1 MIIVKREPGVA
12 RCVGVS
18 RREAVGLTRAMLAG
32 IGIPGADV
40 HILLAGDR
48 EIERL
53 NRLHLGLPG
62 PTNVLSF
69 PAHTEAGN
77 GGHDDDSD
85 VAALRNEAAQDEDE
99 QSLGS
104 LAISMDAVAREGMLY
119 GEGCA
124 RTFARFLCH
133 GLLHLAGYDH
143 GAVMYDLT
151 ESLLDELAPCDG
163 V

>member
-1 MIIVKREPGVA
+1 MITVERVSGVA

-18 RREAVGLTRAMLAG
+18 RAETARLAQAMLNG
-32 IGIPGADV
+32 IGLAKADV

-53 NRLHLGLPG
+53 NRQHLGLTG

-69 PAHTEAGN
+69 PAQA
-77 GGHDDDSD
+77 DDDEDRHGPD
-85 VAALRNEAAQDEDE
+85 VAARDCNMEPDGEEDA
-99 QSLGS
+99 SCLGS
-104 LAISMDAVAREGMLY
+104 LAVSMDAVAREGFLY
-119 GEGCA
+119 GEGAA
-124 RTFARFLCH
+124 RTLARFMCH

-151 ESLLDELAPCDG
+151 ESLLDELAPLDD
-163 V
+163 

>member
-1 MIIVKREPGVA
+1 MITVEREPGVP

-18 RREAVGLTRAMLAG
+18 RRETLGLTRTMLAG
-32 IGIPGADV
+32 IGLPDADV

-77 GGHDDDSD
+77 SGHDDGSD
-85 VAALRNEAAQDEDE
+85 IAARRSDAAQDEDE
-99 QSLGS
+99 HSLGS

-119 GEGCA
+119 GEGCE
-124 RTFARFLCH
+124 RTFARLLCH
-133 GLLHLAGYDH
+133 GLLHLAGYEH

-151 ESLLDELAPCDG
+151 ESLLDELAPQET
-163 V
+163 